1 MLVYET
7 THGRSLR
14 PLYRWAVGSAWAM
27 ILAGSLSVSACSSAS
42 DDAAFTSSGAETHG
56 VNDDEPDAGGTAGA
70 GSDDGLPGGEDSS
83 GGPDDDGDNTGDEP
97 PSPPPPNGED
107 DGTFAGCPQPL
118 PGSWVFC
125 EDFEK
130 IDDPSEVV
138 LDYQDLDG
146 AFALVDGIGASGDHS
161 MEVRYSEAEEA
172 AGWMVVSFGDSPI
185 EVEGRPSYSQD
196 DSFQEI
202 YWRLRVKMEPGW
214 PDIGPGS
221 LSRAIAFADADWSE
235 AAVAR
240 LRSAGPDVV
249 LEGAPSTC
257 VQGSEVACTGF
268 EDTSGLEPLGPLV
281 GETPLFSQPESGRWH
296 CVEGRLLL
304 NTPGQS
310 DGVFEFWVDEELQ
323 GSREDLDLRG
333 SWTEYAINAVVVE
346 NLWPGGAPAPLHR
359 WIDDVVVST
368 EPIGCLPGPA
378 GHLGLTRPNQRV
390 RQRGSSG
397 PHLIR
402 T

>member
-1 MLVYET
+1 MSRHET
-7 THGRSLR
+7 THGRIW
-14 PLYRWAVGSAWAM
+14 PLYRWASGSAWAT
-27 ILAGSLSVSACSSAS
+27 ILAGSLSASACSSAS
-42 DDAAFTSSGAETHG
+42 DESGFHSSGAETHG
-56 VNDDEPDAGGTAGA
+56 PYDDEPDAGGSDEGGTDGA
-70 GSDDGLPGGEDSS
+70 APEGDGSSGGSDDA
-83 GGPDDDGDNTGDEP
+83 GDESGDEP
-97 PSPPPPNGED
+97 EPPPPHGED

-118 PGSWVFC
+118 PGSWIFC

-130 IDDPSEVV
+130 IDDPSDVV

-161 MEVRYSEAEEA
+161 MEVRYSEAQEA

-185 EVEGRPSYSQD
+185 EVENRPAYSPD

-214 PDIGPGS
+214 PDVGPGS
-221 LSRAIAFADADWSE
+221 LSRAIAFADTDWSE

-240 LRSAGPDVV
+240 LRSSGSDVV

-268 EDTSGLEPLGPLV
+268 EDTNLRSLGPLV
-281 GETPLFSQPESGRWH
+281 GQTPLFSEPESGRWH
-296 CVEGRLLL
+296 CVEGHLLL

-323 GSREDLDLRG
+323 GARGDLDLRG

-346 NLWPGGAPAPLHR
+346 NLWPGGAPAPLRR
-359 WIDDVVVST
+359 WIDDLVVST

-378 GHLGLTRPNQRV
+378 GT
-390 RQRGSSG
+390 SD
-397 PHLIR
+397 
-402 T
+402 